1 MTRGVKAMSKYTT
14 EVRYICETYAGL
26 SESSGYSNVD
36 DILTKAAPKVFDFEF
51 PIFDEDYR
59 LGLEKKIL
67 LNYYTREICEE
78 AVGLWKLRLQSTMN
92 VIMPYYNKLYE
103 SELLKFNP
111 LYDVEYTKTGE
122 NSGTV
127 NDTTKTQNNGRKVS
141 DTELWNIYSDTP
153 QGGLNGVKNDKYIT
167 NATHVSSTGSE
178 TNNDTTDSTG
188 NSKTTGEYVEKIVG
202 KMGSGSY
209 ATMIKE
215 FRSTFLNID
224 KQVIDELAGLF
235 FGLW

>member
-1 MTRGVKAMSKYTT
+1 MSKYTT

-36 DILTKAAPKVFDFEF
+36 SILTKAAPKVFDFYF

-153 QGGLNGVKNDKYIT
+153 QGGLSGVKNDKYIT

>member
-1 MTRGVKAMSKYTT
+1 MRKEVKVMSKYTT
-14 EVRYICETYAGL
+14 EVRFICETYAGL
-26 SESSGYSNVD
+26 SESSGYNNVD

-141 DTELWNIYSDTP
+141 ATELWNIYSDTP

-188 NSKTTGEYVEKIVG
+188 NSKTTGEYVEKIAG

>member
-1 MTRGVKAMSKYTT
+1 MRKGVKAMSKYTT
-14 EVRYICETYAGL
+14 EVRFICETYAGL
-26 SESSGYSNVD
+26 SESNGYSNVD
-36 DILTKAAPKVFDFEF
+36 DILTKSAPKVFDFEF

-111 LYDVEYTKTGE
+111 LYDVEYTKTGK

>member
-1 MTRGVKAMSKYTT
+1 MSKYTT

-26 SESSGYSNVD
+26 SESSGYSDVD
-36 DILTKAAPKVFDFEF
+36 GILTKAAPKVFDFDF

-78 AVGLWKLRLQSTMN
+78 TIGLWKLRLKSTMN

-127 NDTTKTQNNGRKVS
+127 NDTTKTQNN
-141 DTELWNIYSDTP
+141 
-153 QGGLNGVKNDKYIT
+153 
-167 NATHVSSTGSE
+167 
-178 TNNDTTDSTG
+178 
-188 NSKTTGEYVEKIVG
+188 
-202 KMGSGSY
+202 
-209 ATMIKE
+209 
-215 FRSTFLNID
+215 
-224 KQVIDELAGLF
+224 
-235 FGLW
+235 